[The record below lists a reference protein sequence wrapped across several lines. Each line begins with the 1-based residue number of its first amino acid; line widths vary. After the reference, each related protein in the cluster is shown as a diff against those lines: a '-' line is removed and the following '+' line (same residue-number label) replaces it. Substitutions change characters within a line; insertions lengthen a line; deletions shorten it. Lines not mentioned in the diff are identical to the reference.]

1 MSVIETSTRRPV
13 TVFMFTLALLVF
25 GMVLLNKLG
34 VSLLPDLSY
43 PTLTIRTEYEGAAP
57 IEVENLITKPIEE
70 TVEIGKTKLLETTE
84 DIESEQTSTDDA
96 PDATQYDVPLARAGA
111 VA

>member
-1 MSVIETSTRRPV
+1 MRIIDTSTRRPV

-43 PTLTIRTEYEGAAP
+43 PTLTIRTDYEGAAP

-70 TVEIGKTKLLETTE
+70 TMARIAMLNPIRGSLLKNSFEF
-84 DIESEQTSTDDA
+84 IFLFWIL
-96 PDATQYDVPLARAGA
+96 YFNNPLK
-111 VA
+111 